1 MGQSQSI
8 EDKRKSDEEFRKFMD
23 QLEKESRAEEDR
35 IRARIE
41 DLIKKHYDGNGWS
54 HARLFGDSRSDY
66 QNYDDWSLDRV
77 NNIINSIGSALS
89 KASYPSKEVPGS
101 ESASKDAIDTA
112 KEFASGFAGDFS
124 LTIARVTALIT
135 GILSQFASKS
145 SATQKSVL
153 QDLPMSGGL
162 HLFFGCS
169 GSVYERSQFFKHQFI
184 GSFQIVFESHVSADE
199 ARIISLQQILAT
211 TQTELESLNKLIVD
225 VRANQMDELQKILKK
240 KPVDVDL
247 WKATKAGYDLMID
260 SLKADRDK
268 VQLEYDKYKQ
278 VTDTVEEVFASLDL
292 FEFGRLSQTSEPVK
306 LELLFSGWEL
316 DLARRY
322 IREQLAAVGEP
333 VAA

>member
-1 MGQSQSI
+1 
-8 EDKRKSDEEFRKFMD
+8 MD
-23 QLEKESRAEEDR
+23 QLEKESRAEEDHIRTR
-35 IRARIE
+35 IQ
-41 DLIKKHYDGNGWS
+41 DLIKRHYDGNGWS
-54 HARLFGDSRSDY
+54 HSRLFGDTRSDY

-89 KASYPSKEVPGS
+89 KANYPSKDVPGS
-101 ESASKDAIDTA
+101 ESASKSAIDTA
-112 KEFASGFAGDFS
+112 KEFAAGFTGDFS

-135 GILSQFASKS
+135 GVLSQFASKS

-169 GSVYERSQFFKHQFI
+169 GSVYERSQFFTHQFI

-199 ARIISLQQILAT
+199 AKFITMQQILAT
-211 TQTELESLNKLIVD
+211 TQREVESLNKQVEDI
-225 VRANQMDELQKILKK
+225 RAVQVAELQKILDKR
-240 KPVDVDL
+240 PVDYNL
-247 WKATKAGYDLMID
+247 WKATKAGFNLMID
-260 SLKADRDK
+260 DLKADRDK

-278 VTDTVEEVFASLDL
+278 VTDTIDEVLTSLDL
-292 FEFGRLSQTSEPVK
+292 SEFGRLSQTSEPIK

-322 IREQLAAVGEP
+322 VSEQLAAVGEP
-333 VAA
+333 VPA